1 VGGEGWQTFGVDPV
15 VERLARALAGV
26 VVREQVARPCQTY
39 PLPCRVL
46 AMRTLPNL
54 RRWDLTVVVPERLT
68 TLTHFYQL
76 LVRLPEMVGCRIVRM
91 TGRLVDFALLTV
103 VLDETQLTRVI
114 ERFLQHS
121 GCAPGF
127 SLREFGYE
135 AGGNA
140 DLR

>member
-1 VGGEGWQTFGVDPV
+1 VGGEGWQAFGVDPV
-15 VERLARALAGV
+15 VEQLARGLAGV
-26 VVREQVARPCQTY
+26 VIREQAARPCQTY

-46 AMRTLPNL
+46 SMRTLPNL

-68 TLTHFYQL
+68 ALTQFYQL
-76 LVRLPEMVGCRIVRM
+76 LVRLPEMVSCRIVRV

-103 VLDETQLTRVI
+103 VLDATRLTRVV
-114 ERFLQHS
+114 ERFLQRS
-121 GCAPGF
+121 GCSPGF

-140 DLR
+140 DIR